1 MCLRARRRSKKLGF
15 LVQQESQVEP
25 QLAVAQL
32 EVAQAG
38 AAQAGAAQAGA
49 AQAVSQQGEDLR
61 KRALRRSQKP
71 GLPQQSDPHESLT
84 APQPPLAQ
92 PLAVPAPQPPG
103 MGVETIGPD
112 AGGAAWTASPALTDV
127 SSRKSTFTGVF
138 LRGSGD

>member
-1 MCLRARRRSKKLGF
+1 MRALQRSKKLGF
-15 LVQQESQVEP
+15 LGQQESQVEP
-25 QLAVAQL
+25 QLDVAQL

-38 AAQAGAAQAGA
+38 AAHVGAAQAG
-49 AQAVSQQGEDLR
+49 SQQSEDLR
-61 KRALRRSQKP
+61 NLALIRSQKL
-71 GLPQQSDPHESLT
+71 GLGQQSDPHESQV
-84 APQPPLAQ
+84 APQPPT
-92 PLAVPAPQPPG
+92 VPPPQPPG